1 MAKKRVKVA
10 KYTKEKNAKAWENYY
25 AEQAALT
32 YSKWENMHYI
42 LREAW
47 EHTPNLI
54 YCLIVIIMA
63 QTAEN
68 LCEAYTDKYIV
79 ALALGESA
87 RIPLAVISLLLIFGT
102 RFFRFLVCEAGEY
115 GNYMGRFP
123 FVMHLSR
130 NMLQK
135 GMETDYENNESA
147 HTGDLHQK
155 AMSSAE
161 WIAANALTTMQNIL
175 KYTLNIFVFSAILSL
190 LSPAMLLIA
199 CIPPVLCY
207 AINRHKMMWV
217 WNMADNW
224 QTFERQLIYIQQAGK
239 DIAHAKDVRIFG
251 MERWFSLA
259 FDRSFRKRMD
269 WYEQQDMWERRWDM
283 LQITVDGV
291 GKFAAYAYVIYLML
305 KGQISAGS
313 FVLYFNSIMTIS
325 YSTRQWCESYAGLSW
340 LSTNINYMRNYFEME
355 DVTNRGEGIPVPE
368 ESCEIVFQNVSYTYH
383 GAGKP
388 IIDNLSFT
396 LHKGEKL
403 ALVGEN
409 GAGKTTLIKL
419 MCGLYE
425 PTAGEIRLNGVPVN
439 EYNRQ
444 EYFRIFSTV
453 FQDVKGIG
461 FTIAENIASAGR
473 DKINREKLYSCM
485 KKAGIYDDV
494 MRLPEQ
500 ENTYLEKQVYDNAT
514 DLSGGQMQKLALAKA
529 LYKDAPVLLLDEP
542 TAALDAIAEQEMY
555 LQYAEFGKSKSSV
568 FISHRLASTRFC
580 DRILLLADGK
590 IVESGTHEELMKA
603 GGKYAEM
610 FEIQSRY
617 YKEDADAVKENNE
630 R

>member
-10 KYTKEKNAKAWENYY
+10 KYTREKNAKAWEDYR
-25 AEQAALT
+25 AQQAKLT
-32 YSKWENMHYI
+32 YSIWENMGYI

-47 EHTPNLI
+47 EHAPGMI
-54 YCLIVIIMA
+54 WCLAIMLFA

-87 RIPLAVISLLLIFGT
+87 RVPLAVISLFLIFGT
-102 RFFRFLVCEAGEY
+102 RFFRFLAAQASGF
-115 GNYMGRFP
+115 GDYMGKFP
-123 FVMHLSR
+123 FVMHLRR
-130 NMLQK
+130 NMLKK

-155 AMSSAE
+155 AMGSAD
-161 WIAANALTTMQNIL
+161 WIAAHAVTNMQNIL
-175 KYTLNIFVFSAILSL
+175 KYTLNIFVFGAILSL
-190 LSPAMLLIA
+190 LSPVMLLIA
-199 CIPPVLCY
+199 CVPPVLCY

-224 QTFERQLIYIQQAGK
+224 QTFERQLAYIQQAGA
-239 DIAHAKDVRIFG
+239 DIAHAKDVRLFG

-269 WYEQQDMWERRWDM
+269 WYEQQDAWERRWDM
-283 LQITVDGV
+283 LQLTVDGA
-291 GKFAAYAYVIYLML
+291 GKFAAYAYVIYLMV
-305 KGQISAGS
+305 KGQIDAGS
-313 FVLYFNSIMTIS
+313 FVLYFNSIMQIS
-325 YSTRQWCESYAGLSW
+325 NSTRQWCESYAGFEW
-340 LSTNINYMRNYFEME
+340 LSTNINYLRDYFEME
-355 DVTNRGEGIPVPE
+355 DKTNRGEGVPVPDGP
-368 ESCEIVFQNVSYTYH
+368 CEIVFQNVSYTYH

-388 IIDNLSFT
+388 TIDNLSFT

-444 EYFRIFSTV
+444 EYFKIFGTV

-461 FTIAENIASAGR
+461 FTIAENIASVKGE
-473 DKINREKLYSCM
+473 DVDREKLYSCM
-485 KKAGIYDDV
+485 KKAGIYDMV
-494 MRLPEQ
+494 MGLPWQ
-500 ENTYLEKQVYDNAT
+500 ENTYFERQVHDNAT

-542 TAALDAIAEQEMY
+542 TAALDAMAEQEMY

-580 DRILLLADGK
+580 DKILLLADGK
-590 IVESGTHEELMKA
+590 IAESGTHEELMKA
-603 GGKYAEM
+603 DGRYAKM
-610 FEIQSRY
+610 YEIQSRY
-617 YKEDADAVKENNE
+617 YKEDADAV
-630 R
+630 